1 MENLPFV
8 FFTLKVEYKDGAK
21 IIKPP
26 VKHQEIK
33 RTVIGVDDNAYAI
46 SFFQNTK
53 YNNNKYIICV
63 DVDIKHG
70 GNGLEFMKKYR
81 EEIETIEETTQSGGK
96 HLYFYMN
103 ENEYN
108 EYIKVKTGN
117 GAIINN
123 GGYTVDVFVNGGFVI
138 CAPTKNYTSNYPLS
152 KTAKIQHI
160 PKSIYNLI
168 YEEADKRHRE
178 MPPNAYLTSRHEFIK
193 QCEVNDI
200 KELLEYIDIPDNYDE
215 FRQLTKVIKNL
226 NNSEECY
233 KVFNDKCRLYK
244 GYNEVNNFNI
254 WRYAKVG
261 NISIASMFYY
271 IRKCGKTGNNKILKK
286 YSDINTEY
294 ITSYKFESK
303 YVGESEVIQD
313 AEEDW
318 KDEKESVYNFDIFA
332 IKSPYGSG
340 KTYLLRDIIKSG
352 KFQKIAY
359 ISYRRTLEQQ
369 IYKDFEDFKFTHYL
383 EGENLANVDRL
394 IIQID
399 SILKMGDY
407 YDLLI
412 LDELESVLNH
422 ITSSLIEKEY
432 LKAQKIFNKLREVCD
447 NSKKIICLDGDM
459 HIRSED
465 FIKSIDKTYR
475 IYENTIKPLK
485 RTCIEVNDIDIF
497 VNAINKALD
506 NGEKIVIVSQSSKKA
521 KQYFEMV
528 KKKTDKV
535 EIYTGTTDDL
545 KKKEALKNIETW
557 KNLNCLIYTPTIES
571 GVNFDFE
578 HFDRMFINACSG
590 SCSYRSLNQMEQR
603 VRYYTNNETMI
614 YINNRDKGGNYEFSF
629 NEIKEDYKQTTEKK
643 EDELKPFDILKI
655 HNRREEMNNMYCLF
669 HCYKKMG
676 KAKNKEFVKYEG
688 EKMEGLYKVDKIKKI
703 KPEILNEKVK
713 INIEDLLKKQKNGEA
728 TEDDKER
735 INKYIICYHLGLNR
749 KSLTDED
756 KEQVLFYADKISNIY
771 SHLSITDDKYIKNYL
786 QMVDD
791 GSKYYDIVKQHKK
804 ISIIRE
810 MLKTLGIDNIYERK
824 EIKKEAYD
832 GENMINLINDYKTV
846 NMDKRKTSGERILL
860 TLNSILSNYLLNIDR
875 KRVKNG
881 QVIGY
886 KYTFGTIGKIEE
898 VINQREAGK
907 LKIGIETEEV

>member
-33 RTVIGVDDNAYAI
+33 ETVFRVDDNAYAI

-53 YNNNKYIICV
+53 YDNNKYIICI

-70 GNGLEFMKKYR
+70 GNGLEFMKKYGG
-81 EEIETIEETTQSGGK
+81 EIKTIEETTQSGGK

-103 ENEYN
+103 DNEYN

-152 KTAKIQHI
+152 KTVKIQHI
-160 PKSIYNLI
+160 PKSIYDLI
-168 YEEADKRHRE
+168 YEEAVKRHRE
-178 MPPNAYLTSRHEFIK
+178 MPPNAYLTTRQEFVK

-215 FRQLTKVIKNL
+215 FRQLSKVIKNL

-244 GYNEVNNFNI
+244 GYNAVNNNNI
-254 WRYAKVG
+254 WKYSKVG
-261 NISIASMFYY
+261 NISMASMFYY
-271 IRKCGKTGNNKILKK
+271 IRKCGKSGSKKILKK
-286 YSDINTEY
+286 YNDINTEY

-303 YVGESEVIQD
+303 YVGESERIQE
-313 AEEDW
+313 AMEDW
-318 KDEKESVYNFDIFA
+318 MNEEENIFNFDIFA

-340 KTYLLRDIIKSG
+340 KTYLLSDIIKSG
-352 KFQKIAY
+352 KFPKIAY

-369 IYKDFEDFKFTHYL
+369 IHKDFEDFKFTHYL
-383 EGENLANVDRL
+383 EGENLEKAERL

-407 YDLLI
+407 YDLVI

-432 LKAQKIFNKLREVCD
+432 LKSQKIFNKLRELCD
-447 NSKKIICLDGDM
+447 NSKKIICLDGDL
-459 HIRSED
+459 HIRCED
-465 FIKSIDKTYR
+465 FIKSINKPYR

-485 RTCIEVNDIDIF
+485 RTYTEVNDINVF
-497 VNAINKALD
+497 ENAVNKALD
-506 NGEKIVIVSQSSKKA
+506 SGEKIVIVSQSAKKA

-528 KKKTDKV
+528 KKKTEKV

-545 KKKEALKNIETW
+545 KKREALKNIEMW
-557 KNLNCLIYTPTIES
+557 KNLDCLIYTPTIES

-578 HFDRMFINACSG
+578 HFDRMFIIACSG

-603 VRYYTNNETMI
+603 VRYYTNNETII
-614 YINNRDKGGNYEFSF
+614 YINKGDKGGKYEFSF

-688 EKMEGLYKVDKIKKI
+688 EIMESLYKVEKIEKI
-703 KPEILNEKVK
+703 KPEILNEEIK
-713 INIEDLLKKQKNGEA
+713 IDIEDLLKKQKNGEA

-735 INKYIICYHLGLNR
+735 INKYIICYHLGLNN

-756 KEQVLFYADKISNIY
+756 KERVLFYADKISNIY
-771 SHLSITDDKYIKNYL
+771 NHLSITDDKYIKNYI
-786 QMVDD
+786 QMVSD
-791 GSKYYDIVKQHKK
+791 GSKYYDIIKQHKR

-810 MLKTLGIDNIYERK
+810 MLKMLGIDNIYEEK
-824 EIKKEAYD
+824 EIMKEVYD
-832 GENMINLINDYKTV
+832 GENMINLINDYKTL
-846 NMDKRKTSGERILL
+846 NMDKRKTSGERILS
-860 TLNSILSNYLLNIDR
+860 TLNSILSNYLLNING
-875 KRVKNG
+875 KRARNG
-881 QVIGY
+881 KGVEY
-886 KYTFGTIGKIEE
+886 KYTFSTMGKIED
-898 VINQREAGK
+898 VIKQREARTFK
-907 LKIGIETEEV
+907 VETE